1 MFEKLR
7 RCLFYS
13 WVLIFVILFSPFFVP
28 GMLKHVHLTR
38 EYLLVFEMLLA
49 GLFSL
54 TIFTELRQ
62 RYLRGHLRGEKRK

>member
-7 RCLFYS
+7 RWLFYS
-13 WVLIFVILFSPFFVP
+13 WLLIFVILFSPFFVP
-28 GMLKHVHLTR
+28 SVLKHVHLTHK
-38 EYLLVFEMLLA
+38 YLLVFEILLV

-62 RYLRGHLRGEKRK
+62 RYLRGLRGGKRK

>member
-7 RCLFYS
+7 RWLYS
-13 WVLIFVILFSPFFVP
+13 WLLIFVILFSPFFVP
-28 GMLKHVHLTR
+28 SILKHVNLSR
-38 EYLLVFEMLLA
+38 EYLLVFEILLV

-62 RYLRGHLRGEKRK
+62 RYLRGLRGGKRK